1 MYTVS
6 YAEIGNY
13 VKLGRIEY
21 LVIEVK
27 DSKDTRTLK

>member
-1 MYTVS
+1 MV
-6 YAEIGNY
+6 EIGKY

-27 DSKDTRTLK
+27 DSKDTKTLK